1 MSKNTDQAFESI
13 RIVGGLI
20 SSKAL
25 QDARRYD
32 LPGQSKEH
40 YQIEPGL
47 TFNDDIG
54 RYWRIAQA
62 RWQEFQLQCQRQ
74 DISSHTIAQREWL
87 IPLLEKVLGYR
98 LESSERVMLGERE
111 FPITHSAFNRAVP
124 FVLCGAEYDLDKGEA
139 IFGQEGRKRSP
150 MGLQQEYLNAESTAL
165 WAIVS
170 NGLVLRLLRDNPAM
184 TRPAYIEVD
193 FARMFEEDNY
203 ADFATFWLT
212 LHTTRLEPQ
221 NNQPE
226 QCWLEQW
233 REKGQE
239 EGERILEGL
248 DKPVKEA
255 LRQLGS
261 GFLAHE
267 KNQAL
272 RDKISKKQLTKEDY
286 FQQILRLVYRFL
298 FLMTAEDRDV
308 ALLPKEF
315 EGKDYSVE
323 RNLYQRGYA
332 LSVLREKA
340 RLKRHYDSYGDAWQ
354 QLLVTFKGF
363 AEGQSQLAQPALGG
377 LFSLSQCRDLVECEL
392 KNRDLLLA
400 LFNLSFF
407 EQKGVLERINY
418 RDMDSEEFGS
428 VYESLL
434 ELVPQISM
442 EGTWSLSFI
451 GDADSEVDGKK
462 EKNAAGNDRKR
473 SGSYYTPDSLVQELI
488 KSALEPVIE
497 DRLRATP
504 HDPRAAVLS
513 IKVCDPACGSG
524 HFLLAAAR
532 RLAAEL
538 ARIDAG
544 SDQPTDAHI
553 QHAMHDVVRNCIY
566 GVDINPLAIEL
577 CKTGLWLESIEA
589 GKPMSFL
596 DAHIQSGNSLLGV
609 TSLKQ
614 ISMGIPKEAYKA
626 LSGDDPQLC
635 KKLAKSN
642 SEYLKAFK
650 REIESPV
657 LSLSLES
664 NDALAELQQLES
676 LPEDT
681 VSQIEKKQRAF
692 EHYQD
697 HLHESQLKQAV
708 DLYMGA
714 YLALKDG
721 SIPSSEIPDSQNLYL
736 AMYTKQK
743 PEELGEAFQL
753 AKMERA
759 QALCDTYN
767 VFNWPLAFPQVFSGA
782 SKGFD
787 CILGNPPWERIKLQ
801 EEEFFSVHSS
811 DILAARN
818 KAERAQRIDWLSQGL
833 LAKHLYPES
842 TWSDDVSSAE
852 KDLYQKFIK
861 TKRTAEALSVFAH
874 IKDKDLGRYPLT
886 GVGDVNTYALFSE
899 TIQQILSPSGR
910 AGFIVPSGL
919 ATDNSTKDFFG
930 ELISKK
936 SLFSF
941 YEFENEGFFKGAGKG
956 HMLRFAL
963 TTLLGRDYKAEEALF
978 MFQGKKIT
986 DLLDKE
992 RVFSLSAEDIERVN
1006 PNTLTCPIFQSRYDA
1021 ELTKKIYQRV
1031 PVLIREARDGEPEQ
1045 NPWGVRFMAMFHMSN
1060 DSHLFKTYEELIN
1073 DRFELEGN
1081 RFVSEN
1087 SEYVPLYEAKM
1098 IYIYNHRYA
1107 DFSSLNGERAH
1118 VLPRTPSEKL
1128 GCLDNLPQPYYWVPE
1143 KELTDRLA
1151 GFDCK
1156 WFAGWR
1162 DVTDSRASA
1171 RTLNI
1176 SFVPRVATNHKLQ
1189 LIFSELDAK
1198 KFTVLIAN
1206 LSSIVCDYFA
1216 RQKVGGL
1223 SFPYFIMKQIPVL
1236 HPDTISE
1243 DDLQFITTR
1252 LNMLTCN
1259 SVDMRGLAE
1268 DLNMQLIPYDPELRS
1283 RVQAELDAYFAR
1295 LYGFTG
1301 EELNFILD
1309 PQVVKPGYPSETF
1322 SVLKRNE
1329 IKEFGEYRTK
1339 RLILE
1344 AWDKLE
1350 AGTLEIAPVSR
1361 EVTRFVEEKTVVD
1374 TKRLPDNDWQRP
1386 GADLQADTV
1395 LQLAAIL
1402 RACVTNISI
1411 QNARLALLVAM
1422 EPRILVP
1429 FLNPEQHAEWLR
1441 LNGSDAAPLADGVTR
1456 LQPNTQRHWGEAIR
1470 QLRGDG
1476 LLIENLQDRTWSPGE
1491 GLNEFPSQAWAEG
1504 RAGFVMAWLN
1514 TGVTVVDVVSEL
1526 PQELRVWLNE
1536 NVA

>member
-1 MSKNTDQAFESI
+1 MAKSTDQAFESI

-20 SSKAL
+20 SSKVL

-74 DISSHTIAQREWL
+74 DVSSHTIAQREWL

-98 LESSERVMLGERE
+98 LEISEPVMLGERE
-111 FPITHSAFNRAVP
+111 FPITHSAFKHAVP
-124 FVLCGAEYDLDKGEA
+124 LVLCGAEHDLDKGDA

-150 MGLQQEYLNAESTAL
+150 MGLLQEYLNAESTAL

-212 LHTTRLEPQ
+212 LHATRLEPQ

-255 LRQLGS
+255 LRQLGT

-272 RDKISKKQLTKEDY
+272 RDKISKKQLTKEEY
-286 FQQILRLVYRFL
+286 FQQILRLVYRLL

-323 RNLYQRGYA
+323 RNLYQKGYA
-332 LSVLREKA
+332 LNVLREKA
-340 RLKRHYDSYGDAWQ
+340 RQKRHYDNYGDAWQ

-363 AEGQSQLAQPALGG
+363 AEGQPQLAQPALGG
-377 LFSLSQCRDLVECEL
+377 LFSSGQCSDLIECEL
-392 KNRDLLLA
+392 KNRDFLLA

-407 EQKGVLERINY
+407 EQKCVLERINY

-442 EGTWSLSFI
+442 EGNWSLSFI
-451 GDADSEVDGKK
+451 GDANNETDGKK

-497 DRLRATP
+497 DRLRANQQE
-504 HDPRAAVLS
+504 PRKALLS

-544 SDQPTDAHI
+544 SDQPTDGHI
-553 QHAMHDVVRNCIY
+553 QHAMHDVVRNCIF

-577 CKTGLWLESIEA
+577 CKTGLWLESIEP

-626 LSGDDPQLC
+626 LSGDDAQLC
-635 KKLAKSN
+635 KKLAKAN

-650 REIESPV
+650 KEIESPV

-681 VSQIEKKQRAF
+681 VSQIEMKQRAF

-743 PEELGEAFQL
+743 PEELGEAFQS
-753 AKMERA
+753 AKIERA

-767 VFNWPLAFPQVFSGA
+767 VFNWPLAFAQVFSGA

-818 KAERAQRIDWLSQGL
+818 KAERAQRIEWLSQGVL
-833 LAKHLYPES
+833 SKNLYPES
-842 TWSDDVSSAE
+842 IYNEGISEAE
-852 KDLYQKFIK
+852 RDLYRTFINE
-861 TKRTAEALSVFAH
+861 KRTAEALSVFSH
-874 IKDKDLGRYPLT
+874 IKQKDFGRYPLT
-886 GVGDVNTYALFSE
+886 GIGDVNTYALFSE
-899 TIQQILSPSGR
+899 TIYQILSEKGR
-910 AGFIVPSGL
+910 AGFIVPTGI
-919 ATDNSTKDFFG
+919 ATDKSTKAYINSLLH
-930 ELISKK
+930 ERKLISF
-936 SLFSF
+936 LD
-941 YEFENEGFFKGAGKG
+941 FENRERIFKGVY
-956 HMLRFAL
+956 F
-963 TTLLGRDYKAEEALF
+963 
-978 MFQGKKIT
+978 
-986 DLLDKE
+986 
-992 RVFSLSAEDIERVN
+992 RVRFSLLTIGKYDKDSNFAFLLTNTSQLNDKRRIFEMSYRDVSKIN
-1006 PNTLTCPIFQSRYDA
+1006 PNTKTLPLFRSQYDA
-1021 ELTKKIYQRV
+1021 ALTKKIYRDHEILMPEIGERSWRV
-1031 PVLIREARDGEPEQ
+1031 TYGTL
-1045 NPWGVRFMAMFHMSN
+1045 FHMAN
-1060 DSHLFKTYEELIN
+1060 DSHLFETDASDGFVSLYEPKMLHQYDHRYGTFEGVTVKENTDAREIPHPTEFQLLDPSFEIKARYYVPEGELIN
-1073 DRFELEGN
+1073 KVNTFKWGRGWF
-1081 RFVSEN
+1081 
-1087 SEYVPLYEAKM
+1087 
-1098 IYIYNHRYA
+1098 
-1107 DFSSLNGERAH
+1107 
-1118 VLPRTPSEKL
+1118 
-1128 GCLDNLPQPYYWVPE
+1128 
-1143 KELTDRLA
+1143 LA
-1151 GFDCK
+1151 F
-1156 WFAGWR
+1156 R
-1162 DVTDSRASA
+1162 DVTNVTNQ
-1171 RTLNI
+1171 RTAI
-1176 SFVPRVATNHKLQ
+1176 SFIAPWVALNHKSPV
-1189 LIFSELDAK
+1189 IFFDSVDPK
-1198 KFTVLIAN
+1198 LIACFYAN
-1206 LSSIVCDYFA
+1206 FNSLILDYIA
-1216 RQKVGGL
+1216 RQKVGGTSLTYFYLNQLPFIAPARYSGGDIKFLIDRVLRL
-1223 SFPYFIMKQIPVL
+1223 SYTSYSMREFALDVGYLGEPFTYK
-1236 HPDTISE
+1236 TE
-1243 DDLQFITTR
+1243 ER
-1252 LNMLTCN
+1252 LRYKC
-1259 SVDMRGLAE
+1259 E
-1268 DLNMQLIPYDPELRS
+1268 I
-1283 RVQAELDAYFAR
+1283 DALFAR
-1295 LYGFTG
+1295 LYGLTT
-1301 EELNFILD
+1301 EELEYILD
-1309 PQVVKPGYPSETF
+1309 PADVMGEGYPSETF
-1322 SVLKRNE
+1322 RVLKNKE
-1329 IKEFGEYRTK
+1329 IKEFGEYRTR
-1339 RLILE
+1339 RLVLE

-1350 AGTLEIAPVSR
+1350 AGTM
-1361 EVTRFVEEKTVVD
+1361 KTVPIQLGEFSSDGTEEVAD
-1374 TKRLPDNDWQRP
+1374 TQTFPDNDWQRP
-1386 GADLQADTV
+1386 GADLQAETL

-1402 RACVTNISI
+1402 RASVNDISI
-1411 QNARLALLVAM
+1411 QDARLALLVAM
-1422 EPRILVP
+1422 EPRMLVP
-1429 FLNPEQHAEWLR
+1429 FLNSEQQAEWLR
-1441 LNGSDAAPLADGVTR
+1441 LNGSDAAPLTNGVTR

-1470 QLRGDG
+1470 QLRGNG
-1476 LLIENLQDRTWSPGE
+1476 LLLENLQARTWSPGE

-1504 RAGFVMAWLN
+1504 RAGFVIAWLN
-1514 TGVTVVDVVSEL
+1514 SGITVADVVSEL
-1526 PQELRVWLNE
+1526 PQELRGWLNE